1 MTTEG
6 EIIELVRDID
16 VLLQLDTYQG
26 MTDAEIQS
34 IIDYKIAETQRNTI
48 VNAELMQTVENSRA
62 IAAARV
68 ESIQAAN
75 SVLQSMLEIDI
86 PWVTV
91 GGDS

>member
-6 EIIELVRDID
+6 VIELQRDVN
-16 VLLQLDTYQG
+16 VLLELGTYQG

-34 IIDYKIAETQRNTI
+34 LIDYWKGVAASEARDELRHDAQYVAECNLLDARTAQ
-48 VNAELMQTVENSRA
+48 AE
-62 IAAARV
+62 AAA
-68 ESIQAAN
+68 
-75 SVLQSMLEIDI
+75 SVLQSMLEIQI

>member
-6 EIIELVRDID
+6 VIELQRDVN
-16 VLLQLDTYQG
+16 VLLGLGTYQG

-34 IIDYKIAETQRNTI
+34 IIDFYVDDAKSETRSSMKLDAQFVAECQLRDAYT
-48 VNAELMQTVENSRA
+48 AYVEASA
-62 IAAARV
+62 G
-68 ESIQAAN
+68 
-75 SVLQSMLEIDI
+75 VLQSMLEIQI

>member
-6 EIIELVRDID
+6 LIELQRDVN
-16 VLLQLDTYQG
+16 VLLEMDSYQG

-34 IIDYKIAETQRNTI
+34 VIDYWKDVAASEARDAMRHDAQFIAECNLLDARTAQ
-48 VNAELMQTVENSRA
+48 AE
-62 IAAARV
+62 AAAG
-68 ESIQAAN
+68 
-75 SVLQSMLEIDI
+75 VLQSMLEIEI